1 MSTEVRSVGTVNPIY
16 ERNLM
21 KKNSGLTQNP
31 KITSQNESDLQ
42 TVSVEKQEPNVE
54 DKKLRLI
61 LGAIIF
67 LVILLGITAYILYVY
82 LEEELL
88 MIHETDNNYTK
99 KEDVNLTSWL
109 SYKGCGKTGQF
120 LGRGKLDDPRDHNNQ
135 IFVNF
140 EIN

>member
-67 LVILLGITAYILYVY
+67 LVILL
-82 LEEELL
+82 
-88 MIHETDNNYTK
+88 
-99 KEDVNLTSWL
+99 
-109 SYKGCGKTGQF
+109 
-120 LGRGKLDDPRDHNNQ
+120 
-135 IFVNF
+135 
-140 EIN
+140 

>member
-1 MSTEVRSVGTVNPIY
+1 M
-16 ERNLM
+16 
-21 KKNSGLTQNP
+21 
-31 KITSQNESDLQ
+31 
-42 TVSVEKQEPNVE
+42 EKQEPNVE

-120 LGRGKLDDPRDHNNQ
+120 LERGKLDDPRDHNNQ
-135 IFVNF
+135 FFVNF

>member
-1 MSTEVRSVGTVNPIY
+1 
-16 ERNLM
+16 
-21 KKNSGLTQNP
+21 
-31 KITSQNESDLQ
+31 
-42 TVSVEKQEPNVE
+42 
-54 DKKLRLI
+54 
-61 LGAIIF
+61 
-67 LVILLGITAYILYVY
+67 
-82 LEEELL
+82 

-99 KEDVNLTSWL
+99 KEDANLTSWL

>member
-1 MSTEVRSVGTVNPIY
+1 MSTEVKGVGTVNPIY

-42 TVSVEKQEPNVE
+42 TVSVEKQETNVE

-82 LEEELL
+82 VEEELV
-88 MIHETDNNYTK
+88 MIHETD
-99 KEDVNLTSWL
+99 
-109 SYKGCGKTGQF
+109 
-120 LGRGKLDDPRDHNNQ
+120 
-135 IFVNF
+135 
-140 EIN
+140 